1 MVNSPV
7 QTLLYSENS
16 PNPDLMVVCHRPW
29 SNPPTSI
36 TSGLRAEQSI
46 IITLASDLDLRC
58 FLSMLQLIHIWKTE
72 TAKIKKDYREE
83 AKQLNNKVLAPHF
96 GHGRRSVP
104 EPQTD
109 PKPNKHCCDDLFI

>member
-1 MVNSPV
+1 MNVGMSEKRKKRRKGERKERIKKRMVNSPV

-36 TSGLRAEQSI
+36 MSGLRAEQSI

-58 FLSMLQLIHIWKTE
+58 FLSMLQLIHIWKN
-72 TAKIKKDYREE
+72 R
-83 AKQLNNKVLAPHF
+83 NNK
-96 GHGRRSVP
+96 
-104 EPQTD
+104 D
-109 PKPNKHCCDDLFI
+109 